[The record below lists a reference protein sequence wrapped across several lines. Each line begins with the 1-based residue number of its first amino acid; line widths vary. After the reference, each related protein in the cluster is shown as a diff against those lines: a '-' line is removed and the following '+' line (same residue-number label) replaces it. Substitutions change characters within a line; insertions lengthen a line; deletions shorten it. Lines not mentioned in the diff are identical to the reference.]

1 MRLVLGS
8 CMIESFMSFI
18 PDHEIN
24 PDPQEKRT
32 EQMHMPMLVG
42 MLHVWLSQTCQGINR
57 MY

>member
-1 MRLVLGS
+1 MT
-8 CMIESFMSFI
+8 ESFMSFI